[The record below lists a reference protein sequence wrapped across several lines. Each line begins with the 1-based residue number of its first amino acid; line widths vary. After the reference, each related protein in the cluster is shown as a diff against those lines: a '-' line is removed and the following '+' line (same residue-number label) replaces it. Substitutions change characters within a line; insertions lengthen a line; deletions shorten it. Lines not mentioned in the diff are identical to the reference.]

1 MAMNYDLDN
10 DPKKKTGEEENDY
23 IEDYNTNENCDET
36 AEW

>member
-1 MAMNYDLDN
+1 MNEQN
-10 DPKKKTGEEENDY
+10 IDPKKKQSEQDENEY

>member
-1 MAMNYDLDN
+1 MNYELDIEL
-10 DPKKKTGEEENDY
+10 DPKKKQGGEEDEY

>member
-1 MAMNYDLDN
+1 MNREAKI
-10 DPKKKTGEEENDY
+10 DPKKKQSEQDENEY